1 MPAPK
6 KFNTEIQQQ
15 TWQSRKEIRELKDK
29 SFDLNQLEQK
39 NKKNE
44 RVKKAFGTYET
55 SKETIHMFESQK
67 KRDRMSILKITAE
80 NFSNVGRKMNIQ
92 IHEATNPQHA
102 EIKMSYTKT

>member
-55 SKETIHMFESQK
+55 SKETIYMFESQK
-67 KRDRMSILKITAE
+67 KRDRMSI
-80 NFSNVGRKMNIQ
+80 
-92 IHEATNPQHA
+92 
-102 EIKMSYTKT
+102 